1 MSPALAGGFF
11 TSEPPRCGSLVWS
24 NVCGT
29 ATGEADT
36 AEQSLGEFMA
46 IPVFFP
52 ISCSP
57 VVLKVIKQFLIKWT
71 LSMLI
76 SHSVPSTRLLKLLN
90 SYLLLLRMKKIVDFI
105 YCFFI
110 SR

>member
-46 IPVFFP
+46 IPVFF
-52 ISCSP
+52 SNLMFTS
-57 VVLKVIKQFLIKWT
+57 
-71 LSMLI
+71 S
-76 SHSVPSTRLLKLLN
+76 SE
-90 SYLLLLRMKKIVDFI
+90 SYKAIFNKMDSFYVNFPF
-105 YCFFI
+105 CT
-110 SR
+110 